1 MDMDEVCSH
10 RNLCKT
16 KPVHEPYKN
25 YIQAKPLSLNIE
37 IDVMRSIDMFVNK
50 RIHLPRTIRI
60 SSENG
65 GKNGKVFIK
74 FIHHFICI
82 QYTEKRQLNKTQ
94 ELATT

>member
-1 MDMDEVCSH
+1 
-10 RNLCKT
+10 
-16 KPVHEPYKN
+16 
-25 YIQAKPLSLNIE
+25 
-37 IDVMRSIDMFVNK
+37 MFVNK
-50 RIHLPRTIRI
+50 RIHLPRTIRRI
-60 SSENG
+60 SSDNG